1 LKKLKRPADRRR
13 PEPQPEKRR
22 KTARVLAA
30 VLVLALVAVGL
41 LAWLAFYTNVCAIE
55 RVRVTGNRNLTSE
68 QVRQLSGVGAY
79 KNLMTLP
86 VGRLA
91 ANLERDPWI
100 KSARVSRHLL
110 HTVNIAIEERPPLAM
125 LDYSGAGFLVDAAGI
140 VIAPA
145 AEDSYAS
152 LPRVY
157 CAELAPPKPGDKIKD
172 KAVMGSLEIMGS
184 MPAGLKGSVVLANPF
199 DGRGQVF
206 ASKDGFNIVY
216 GDASDLAKKN
226 EVLQAIVTDISNT
239 GRKIAYVDVSVPD
252 APVIKPK

>member
-1 LKKLKRPADRRR
+1 LKKLKRPAARRR

-22 KTARVLAA
+22 KATRVLAA

-55 RVRVTGNRNLTSE
+55 RVRVTGNRNLTRE
-68 QVRQLSGVGAY
+68 QVRQL
-79 KNLMTLP
+79 
-86 VGRLA
+86 RLA

-100 KSARVSRHLL
+100 KRASVSRHLL
-110 HTVNIAIEERPPLAM
+110 HTVNIAIEERPPLAV
-125 LDYSGAGFLVDAAGI
+125 LDYSGAGFLVDAAGL

-145 AEDSYAS
+145 AEDRFAS

-157 CAELAPPKPGDKIKD
+157 CAELAPPKPGEKIKD
-172 KAVMGSLEIMGS
+172 KAVLESLEIMGS
-184 MPAGLKGSVVLANPF
+184 MPTGLKGSVVLANPF